1 MRTLKLSNQFF
12 FLTLLS
18 LLNSYHVYAKGGV
31 QKQAA
36 SNRRDLEM
44 GFYVVIG
51 SFNVYENVQR
61 YTKELIKTGQPCEFA
76 FSDTHHHYYAFT
88 YHSDSLALVKNEL
101 LKLREKINFKDAWIL
116 KINSQL
122 KEKRLDENADLEK
135 EKLIVK
141 DPSTSNTMD
150 SSSAKDISTGHH
162 EHSFKTHNANFNIY
176 KLKVNT
182 CDSSLNPI
190 KAHIKVANGEKSVLL
205 KTIESQK
212 SETISCPVLYSQI
225 VELICEDVLG
235 YKKRVFFLDLS
246 SPVNDSTNSFVKI
259 ESDQIIVNLSLT
271 PLEVGDVMTLYN
283 VFFYPNTNILRSKSN
298 YELQKLV
305 EVLKNNPKWEVMI
318 NGHVNG
324 NSSGPITRL
333 KEDCKDLFNPTDT
346 ELIKG
351 SALKLSELRAET
363 IKYYLIQNS
372 IDENRLQTKGWGGK
386 KMLFKEDSPQHPYNI
401 RAEIEILKE

>member
-1 MRTLKLSNQFF
+1 
-12 FLTLLS
+12 
-18 LLNSYHVYAKGGV
+18 
-31 QKQAA
+31 
-36 SNRRDLEM
+36 M

-324 NSSGPITRL
+324 NSS
-333 KEDCKDLFNPTDT
+333 
-346 ELIKG
+346 
-351 SALKLSELRAET
+351 
-363 IKYYLIQNS
+363 
-372 IDENRLQTKGWGGK
+372 
-386 KMLFKEDSPQHPYNI
+386 
-401 RAEIEILKE
+401 